1 MITNVINRSKYKT
14 KIYAL
19 SKFMSVGVFVTL
31 TSMALSF
38 VFLKIIGTPL
48 IITYILL
55 YLTMIFV
62 SFLLNSKYT
71 FKSKRSIK
79 RLLLYYGSYGI
90 SMLIGVGL
98 LSIFR
103 KILPFENW
111 VLSYLVIPF
120 TMLSNFTL
128 ASRIFKNK
136 NDKL

>member
-14 KIYAL
+14 KIHAL
-19 SKFMSVGVFVTL
+19 SKFMTVGVFVTL
-31 TSMALSF
+31 TSMTLSF

-98 LSIFR
+98 LSVFR

-128 ASRIFKNK
+128 SSRIFKTK
-136 NDKL
+136 ND